1 MSNQFLSNIKAA
13 FGIGTVKLSTTGEQ
27 KVVRETSYSR
37 VKKEENVAAFDAVE
51 KRYNEFVNGFKDV
64 ADAAPLSEGLAI
76 VRDLTQEVINE
87 EVALASTKK
96 AEERQRKI
104 LNAFD
109 KIEAQQDLL
118 ATSVLAKQARI
129 ADLEAKINERATLVE
144 TRSKEVGQRLTLQE
158 LAARAAAKTP
168 ALAASEI
175 VVEAPKVV
183 VERKPA
189 PVVAQ
194 PVKPQWDDK
203 QLAVIAKLVGALTRL
218 KLGDNISPKGLAVRI
233 VEAKTKASAQACL
246 NVIPQ
251 ERVAEL
257 ANWLGN
263 NYNALWLQLVP
274 AAAPKVTETVQAPSE
289 LPERVEEEVPQ
300 IEAPAKRELESVVK
314 DAAQS
319 VSAPVNNS
327 VTL

>member
-37 VKKEENVAAFDAVE
+37 VKKEEHVAAFDAVD

-109 KIEAQQDLL
+109 KIEAQQGLL

-168 ALAASEI
+168 ALAAGEI
-175 VVEAPKVV
+175 VIEAPKTV
-183 VERKPA
+183 
-189 PVVAQ
+189 
-194 PVKPQWDDK
+194 VKPPK
-203 QLAVIAKLVGALTRL
+203 QRAVEPIWSESQLKMIDALTKGFNKMEL
-218 KLGDNISPKGLAVRI
+218 AKGINSKGLAINVTG
-233 VEAKTKASAQACL
+233 ADNKTSALACLKQMSYENAVKLVDWLTGCNYRKDVWASA
-246 NVIPQ
+246 
-251 ERVAEL
+251 L
-257 ANWLGN
+257 A
-263 NYNALWLQLVP
+263 ALP
-274 AAAPKVTETVQAPSE
+274 APKATKEVNT
-289 LPERVEEEVPQ
+289 LPEPIKEEVPSD
-300 IEAPAKRELESVVK
+300 EVPSKKELESVLK
-314 DAAQS
+314 DSTQS
-319 VSAPVNNS
+319 VSTPVNQGNN